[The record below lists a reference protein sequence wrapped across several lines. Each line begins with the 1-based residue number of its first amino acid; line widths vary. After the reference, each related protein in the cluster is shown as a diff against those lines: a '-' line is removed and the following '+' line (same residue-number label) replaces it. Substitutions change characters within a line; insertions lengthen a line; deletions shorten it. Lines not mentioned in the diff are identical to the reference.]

1 MEGTLPRPR
10 IRAHASLSP
19 TQGPGQRAQVS
30 LTCDSQEELT
40 DVGVDLLRAG
50 HLLAVSRDCAGM
62 WAHLTQKS
70 AAHMATLAHAAAPA
84 HSHPWP
90 PRPTWLPLPT
100 ATPWPPRPMATPRL
114 PLPTR
119 LPRPIGQGADAPDA
133 LLPPLAEP
141 PDPPLEP
148 K

>member
-1 MEGTLPRPR
+1 MEGTLPRPW

-19 TQGPGQRAQVS
+19 TQGPGQRAQLS

-40 DVGVDLLRAG
+40 DVGVDLCRAG

-70 AAHMATLAHAAAPA
+70 AAHMATLAHGHPMATLAHEAAPA

-90 PRPTWLPLPT
+90 TR
-100 ATPWPPRPMATPRL
+100 
-114 PLPTR
+114 PTR
-119 LPRPIGQGADAPDA
+119 LPRPTGQGADAPDA
-133 LLPPLAEP
+133 LLLPLAET

>member
-19 TQGPGQRAQVS
+19 TQGPGERAQLH

-40 DVGVDLLRAG
+40 DVGVDLCHAG

-70 AAHMATLAHAAAPA
+70 AAHMATLAHGHPTATSAHAAAPA

-90 PRPTWLPLPT
+90 PRPTRL
-100 ATPWPPRPMATPRL
+100 PWPT
-114 PLPTR
+114 
-119 LPRPIGQGADAPDA
+119 GQRADAPDA
-133 LLPPLAEP
+133 LLPPLSEP

>member
-19 TQGPGQRAQVS
+19 TQGPGQRAQLS

-90 PRPTWLPLPT
+90 TR
-100 ATPWPPRPMATPRL
+100 
-114 PLPTR
+114 PTR
-119 LPRPIGQGADAPDA
+119 LPRPTGQGADAPDA
-133 LLPPLAEP
+133 LLLPLAET

>member
-19 TQGPGQRAQVS
+19 TQGPGQRAQLS

-40 DVGVDLLRAG
+40 DVGVDLCRAG

-70 AAHMATLAHAAAPA
+70 AAHMATLAHGHPGPRGCPCPQPPMATLAHTAAPA
-84 HSHPWP
+84 HGARSRC
-90 PRPTWLPLPT
+90 PRCPVA
-100 ATPWPPRPMATPRL
+100 ATR
-114 PLPTR
+114 
-119 LPRPIGQGADAPDA
+119 
-133 LLPPLAEP
+133 
-141 PDPPLEP
+141 
-148 K
+148 

>member
-40 DVGVDLLRAG
+40 DVGVDLCRAG

-90 PRPTWLPLPT
+90 PRPTRLPLPT
-100 ATPWPPRPMATPRL
+100 ATHGHPGPHGCPGPRGKEQMPQMPCCCHSLKLLIHPWNQSNR
-114 PLPTR
+114 
-119 LPRPIGQGADAPDA
+119 
-133 LLPPLAEP
+133 
-141 PDPPLEP
+141 